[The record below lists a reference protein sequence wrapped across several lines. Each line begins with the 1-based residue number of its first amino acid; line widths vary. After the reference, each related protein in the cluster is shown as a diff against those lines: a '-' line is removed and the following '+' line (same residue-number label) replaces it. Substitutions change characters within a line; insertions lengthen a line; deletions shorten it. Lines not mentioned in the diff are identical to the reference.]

1 LPNKKQ
7 IEGNIMNALK
17 MATLADLK
25 RQSGTATKQS
35 VIALEMSVQ
44 EPAISKLERKR
55 VSNVQIDKLQKY
67 LDAIGATLSLSV
79 TLADGT
85 TITME
90 D

>member
-1 LPNKKQ
+1 
-7 IEGNIMNALK
+7 MNALK